1 MNFHFAEAIKN
12 DKDPYLDVYRAV
24 AMSIVGP
31 LAYRSALSN
40 SESIDVPDF
49 RDETMRKKYE
59 NDHWSPDPERR
70 HKDQPWPSIQGQLDI
85 SVKALNYAKKNWRE
99 IGYEGN

>member
-40 SESIDVPDF
+40 SESISVPDF
-49 RDETMRKKYE
+49 RDKTMRKKYE

-70 HKDQPWPSIQGQLDI
+70 HKGQPWPSIEGQLDI
-85 SVKALNYAKKNWRE
+85 SVKALNYAKENWKE
-99 IGYEGN
+99 IGYEGD